1 VYVELH
7 ALSNFSFLRGASQPE
22 ELVAQAKTLNYA
34 GLALT
39 DECSLAGVV
48 RAHVA
53 AKEHGLPLIIGTEL
67 NCLEPTPAGRPP
79 GKGQDGPSQLKV
91 IALATNRASYGALSR
106 LISKARRATR
116 KGYYSLTRMDLENAL
131 PGCLIIWL
139 PRVDNAGLP
148 RQEQDGRWL
157 RERFAGNLWIGAEL
171 TTSGCDARRLELLET
186 LGKTLQLPCV
196 AAGDV
201 HMHRRSRR
209 ALQDVLTAIRLRVP
223 LHAAGYAL
231 YPNGER
237 CLRSLQR
244 LRELYP
250 APLLAQTLAIAERCT
265 FKLDELRYEYPEE
278 IVPPGAT
285 PASHLRALTM
295 QGCAYR
301 WPQGAPAAVRENIE
315 HELRLIAELEFEP
328 FFLTVHD
335 VVEYARSQNILCQGR
350 GSAANSTVCYCLRIT
365 EVDPSRMSMLF
376 ERFISKERNE
386 PPDIDVDFEHERREE
401 VIQYIYGKY
410 GRERAALAATVICYR
425 PRSALR
431 DVGKALGLDLAQVD
445 RLARGM
451 QWWDGQRIDPERIRA
466 SGFDPEDPVI
476 ARLIALTAEILGFP
490 RHLSQHVGGF
500 VIARGRLDEL
510 VPIENAT
517 MPDRTVIQWDKD
529 DLDALGLLKVDVLAL
544 GMLTAIRRA
553 FDLVN
558 EFGGSSAAPSEL
570 KLESV
575 PSEDGAVYDMICR
588 ADTTGVFQIESRA
601 QMSMLPRLKPRNFY
615 DLVIEVA
622 IVRPGPIQ
630 GEMVHPYLRRR
641 SGEEPVSYPSKEV
654 EAVLKRTLGVPI
666 FQEQVMQLAIVAA
679 GFSPGEA
686 DRLRRAMAAWKRKGG
701 LEPFQKQ
708 LIDGM
713 RERGYADSF
722 AQQIFKQILGF
733 GEYGFPECVV
743 GETRVIDAD
752 SGRWLTIDEIVSGR
766 ACLNNTLAC
775 DEDLRLRKR
784 KVLRVIR
791 SGVKPVWRL
800 RSALG
805 HEIMATAEHP
815 FMTMG
820 GWRQLGKLKVG
831 DQVATAAEGVAE
843 ILESRDLARLAS
855 SDLYWDRI
863 VEIESVGERETYDL
877 QIEGDHNFLAN
888 HFVVHNS
895 HSASFA
901 LLVYTSAWLK
911 HYEPAAFCAAL
922 INSQPMGFYAPA
934 QLVRDARA
942 HGVAVRAVDAT
953 ISTSDCTLERGE
965 DGHPALRLGLRLVKH
980 LSQEG
985 AARLLA
991 ARAVRPFDGIADMA
1005 ERAALDR
1012 RDLEALAAADALA
1025 PLSGHRHRAVWQVTG
1040 VERALPLLPAATAVD
1055 EGIPL
1060 LRAPREGQDIVADY
1074 GSVGLTLRRHPLAL
1088 LRDKLRRRGVVPTQE
1103 LWEWPNGKMVIT
1115 AGLVITRQRPGSAGG
1130 VTFVTMEDETG
1141 YVNLIVWNRVAI
1153 EQRAALLESRLLEVH
1168 GKLQREGDVQHVIA
1182 QRLIDLSS
1190 MLGDLVV
1197 ASRNFH

>member
-7 ALSNFSFLRGASQPE
+7 TLSNFSFLRGASQPE
-22 ELVAQAKTLNYA
+22 ELVAQAKFLNYR

-48 RAHVA
+48 RAHIA

-67 NCLEPTPAGRPP
+67 NCS
-79 GKGQDGPSQLKV
+79 DGLKLV
-91 IALATNRASYGALSR
+91 SLATDRASYGAMSR
-106 LISKARRATR
+106 LISKARRASP
-116 KGYYSLTRMDLENAL
+116 KGTYALSRIDLEDAL
-131 PGCLIIWL
+131 NGCLIIWL
-139 PRVDNAGLP
+139 PRTGKTASP
-148 RQEQDGRWL
+148 SEEEGRWL
-157 RERFAGNLWIGAEL
+157 RERFAGRLWIGVEL
-171 TTSGCDARRLELLET
+171 LTGGFDTRRLQLLQT
-186 LGKTLQLPCV
+186 LSSSLELPCV

-201 HMHRRSRR
+201 HMHRRNRR
-209 ALQDVLTAIRLRVP
+209 ALQDVLTAIRLGTP
-223 LHAAGYAL
+223 LNAAGFAL

-237 CLRSLQR
+237 CLRPLTR
-244 LRELYP
+244 LSELYP
-250 APLLAQTLAIAERCT
+250 APQLAQTLQIAERCT

-278 IVPPGAT
+278 IVPPGET
-285 PASHLRALTM
+285 PTSHLRALTE
-295 QGCAYR
+295 QGCTYR
-301 WPQGAPAAVRENIE
+301 WPDGVPAAVRENIE
-315 HELRLIAELEFEP
+315 HELELIAELKFEP

-335 VVEYARSQNILCQGR
+335 VVQYARSQKILCQGR
-350 GSAANSTVCYCLRIT
+350 GSAANSAVCYCLRIT
-365 EVDPSRMSMLF
+365 EVDPSRMAMLF

-451 QWWDGQRIDPERIRA
+451 QWWDGQRIDPDRIRA
-466 SGFDPEDPVI
+466 SGFDPADPVI
-476 ARLIALTAEILGFP
+476 ARLMALSAEILGFP

-500 VIARGRLDEL
+500 VIARSRLDEL

-517 MPDRTVIQWDKD
+517 MPDRTVIEWDKD
-529 DLDALGLLKVDVLAL
+529 DLDSLGLLKVDVLAL
-544 GMLTAIRRA
+544 GMLSAIRRA
-553 FDLVN
+553 FNLVN
-558 EFGGSSAAPSEL
+558 EFGGSTAVAGEL
-570 KLESV
+570 ELASV
-575 PSEDGAVYDMICR
+575 PSEDGTVYDMICR
-588 ADTTGVFQIESRA
+588 ADTIGVFQIESRA
-601 QMSMLPRLKPRNFY
+601 QMSMLPRLRPRNFY

-641 SGEEPVSYPSKEV
+641 SGEEEVTYPSKAV
-654 EAVLKRTLGVPI
+654 EDVLKRTLGVPI

-679 GFSPGEA
+679 GFSPGDA

-701 LEPFQKQ
+701 LEPFQRQ

-713 RERGYADSF
+713 RERGYAESF
-722 AQQIFKQILGF
+722 ANQIFNQILGF

-743 GETRVIDAD
+743 GETRVVDAD
-752 SGRWLTIDEIVSGR
+752 TGRWLAIDEIIGGQAR
-766 ACLNNTLAC
+766 FNNTLAC
-775 DEDLRLRKR
+775 GSDLRLRKR

-791 SGVKPVWRL
+791 SGVKPVQRL
-800 RSALG
+800 RTALG
-805 HEIMATAEHP
+805 HEIIATAEHP
-815 FMTMG
+815 FMTMT
-820 GWRQLGKLKVG
+820 GWVKLGQLKVG
-831 DQVATAAEGVAE
+831 GQVATARAVPLPGDPISWSEV
-843 ILESRDLARLAS
+843 L
-855 SDLYWDRI
+855 
-863 VEIESVGERETYDL
+863 EIESMGERETYDL

-922 INSQPMGFYAPA
+922 VNSQPMGFYAPA

-942 HGVAVRAVDAT
+942 HGVEVRAVDAVV
-953 ISTSDCTLERGE
+953 SDWDCTLERRD
-965 DGHPALRLGLRLVKH
+965 DGRPALRLGLRMVKQ
-980 LSQEG
+980 LSRESAG
-985 AARLLA
+985 RLLD
-991 ARAVRPFDGIADMA
+991 ARALQAFSSIADLA
-1005 ERAALDR
+1005 ERAELDR
-1012 RDLEALAAADALA
+1012 RDLEALAAADALVR
-1025 PLSGHRHRAVWQVTG
+1025 LSGHRHRAVWQVSG
-1040 VERALPLLPAATAVD
+1040 VERALPLLPAATGID

-1088 LRDKLRRRGVVPTQE
+1088 LRAKLKQRGVLPTKE
-1103 LWEWPNGKMVIT
+1103 LWEQPNGKLVRT

-1141 YVNLIVWNRVAI
+1141 YVNLIVWNRVAV
-1153 EQRAALLESRLLEVH
+1153 EQRAALLDSRLLEVQ

-1182 QRLIDLSS
+1182 QRLTNLSAL
-1190 MLGDLVV
+1190 LGDLVV